1 MDTVLNW
8 LWQGSVVT
16 LALLVTLRLLTRAH
30 ANVRYVV
37 CWVALLLVLTLPA
50 ISSLLA
56 RSAGS
61 EVLAIVPP
69 MATVSVP
76 DAWWTS
82 EAVMAVAWSLW
93 FGVHA
98 VRLARAVIALRRAR
112 VASRPFPS
120 HVESQLPHWQ
130 RACRSGR
137 RPSLVLSDSVT
148 AAAVLGCGAPTIA
161 VAPSILTALEAGEL
175 DRVLMHEWAHVR
187 RRDDLAH
194 LLQIVI
200 RAVAGWHPAVWWI
213 ERRLHVERE
222 IACDE
227 MTVAMTGSAASYA
240 ACLVKLAGARGVE
253 RTALAAPAVLKAAG
267 LRARVTRIVSRRPL
281 IAPARARRL
290 AAGVVSVLGAVAL
303 GVGAL
308 RLVEPTVMALPLE
321 SIPFAEEGVGV
332 RSPAPT
338 ATLVPLSRP
347 ESVRSSRQSDASAAS
362 PQPAAASPAA
372 SAPASLA
379 VEPVSAPERPAT
391 LEPAPPQPEAT
402 TQTGSDTPPNAASVA
417 AATAPV
423 PVPDVT
429 VEPARS
435 PWTEVADRGS
445 ALGRKSKDAG
455 VATAGFFSRL
465 GRRVAGEF

>member
-1 MDTVLNW
+1 MDTMLNW
-8 LWQGSVVT
+8 LWQGSVVA

-50 ISSLLA
+50 ISWLLA
-56 RSAGS
+56 QGPGP
-61 EVLAIVPP
+61 EVLVVVPAVA
-69 MATVSVP
+69 MVSVP

-82 EAVMAVAWSLW
+82 EALVAAAWALW

-98 VRLARAVIALRRAR
+98 VRIARAVMALRRTR
-112 VASRPFPS
+112 VGSLPFPS
-120 HVESQLPHWQ
+120 HVESRLPHWQ
-130 RACRSGR
+130 RACQTGR
-137 RPSLVLSDSVT
+137 RPVLVLSDSVT

-161 VAPSILTALEAGEL
+161 VAPSVLTALDTGEL

-187 RRDDLAH
+187 RRDDFAH

-200 RAVAGWHPAVWWI
+200 RAVAGWHPAIWWI
-213 ERRLHVERE
+213 DRRLHVERE
-222 IACDE
+222 VACDE

-253 RTALAAPAVLKAAG
+253 RTALAVPAVLKAAG

-281 IAPARARRL
+281 IAPAHARSI

-303 GVGAL
+303 AVGGL

-321 SIPFAEEGVGV
+321 SSPIVGDSL
-332 RSPAPT
+332 RDPAPMT
-338 ATLVPLSRP
+338 RPELASRP
-347 ESVRSSRQSDASAAS
+347 EPVRAARQSATTSAAS
-362 PQPAAASPAA
+362 SRPAAAPLAPVVPATLPVAQA
-372 SAPASLA
+372 SAP
-379 VEPVSAPERPAT
+379 EPPAAP
-391 LEPAPPQPEAT
+391 EPAPPQPEAAA
-402 TQTGSDTPPNAASVA
+402 QTGS
-417 AATAPV
+417 ATAPKAVSEADASQPPSPDMTVV
-423 PVPDVT
+423 P
-429 VEPARS
+429 ERY

-465 GRRVAGEF
+465 GRRVAGAF